1 VIAVRPAILRSL
13 LFVPANNWRLIESA
27 KRIAGADAIILDME
41 DAVPIDD
48 KETARWFVGD
58 AIKELKGAGHFVV
71 VRVNSISSGLI
82 EEDLKAAVQRG
93 VDAVM
98 LPKAESRDDV
108 LMLESML
115 LKEER
120 AKGLE
125 PIGVIPLIESARGV
139 LNADEIA
146 LGSGRIMALAFG
158 AADYLRDL
166 GRSYFTLSREE
177 YELLFPRAQ
186 IVLAA
191 RNADVYAIDTPYLG
205 LLIDLEGVAR
215 EARLALSLGFR
226 GKMCIHPSH
235 VKVINEVF
243 TPSEKEVELAK
254 KIVVA
259 YEEAIKQGLGATSV
273 DGRMIDRATY
283 DQAKRL
289 LTLFDALAKREAK

>member
-1 VIAVRPAILRSL
+1 MIAVRPAILRSL

-27 KRIAGADAIILDME
+27 KRIADADAIILDME

-146 LGSGRIMALAFG
+146 LASGRIMALAFG

>member
-1 VIAVRPAILRSL
+1 MRPAILRSL

-27 KRIAGADAIILDME
+27 KRIADADAIILDME

-146 LGSGRIMALAFG
+146 LASGRIMALAFG

-177 YELLFPRAQ
+177 YELLFPRTQ

>member
-1 VIAVRPAILRSL
+1 MRPAILRSL

-27 KRIAGADAIILDME
+27 KRIADADAIILDME

-146 LGSGRIMALAFG
+146 LASGRIMALAFG

>member
-27 KRIAGADAIILDME
+27 KRIADADAIVLDME